1 MAPRK
6 AIYTPEE
13 LKARQQ
19 QQREQWNKENTTTV
33 NIRMSPEDK
42 AIFAAYAEY
51 KGMPVARM
59 LRACAEACM
68 RADGWTYQPE
78 EGQGAEAQAG
88 EGKED
93 QAGEQAQ

>member
-13 LKARQQ
+13 AKARAYAQNA
-19 QQREQWNKENTTTV
+19 QWQKENTTTV

-51 KGMPVARM
+51 KGQAVARM
-59 LRACAEACM
+59 FRQCAETCM
-68 RADGWTYQPE
+68 RLDGWTYQPE
-78 EGQGAEAQAG
+78 AGQAAQ
-88 EGKED
+88 EE
-93 QAGEQAQ
+93 E